1 RHLSLRGV
9 RVPAL
14 RLGRPFPGRAGDPR
28 SGGCVM
34 VDQDKATQMAAI
46 VREIEE
52 VGRAKKEANKQF
64 SEQLSALWL
73 ALENLAGD
81 VESGQ
86 QSLGLGPDTE
96 LRDADGN
103 P

>member
-1 RHLSLRGV
+1 
-9 RVPAL
+9 
-14 RLGRPFPGRAGDPR
+14 
-28 SGGCVM
+28 M
-34 VDQDKATQMAAI
+34 VDQDKAKQMAAI
-46 VREIEE
+46 VREIED

-86 QSLGLGPDTE
+86 RSIDLGPGTE

-103 P
+103 LITTEGELRDAVFGDRGKKRRGGRS